1 MQYGHVKFWD
11 ISKGYGFITTD
22 DDQDIF
28 VHKSGLDITLNSV
41 DLKEGLRLKF
51 DVRSDIKGDKA
62 INVRKA

>member
-22 DDQDIF
+22 DDEDVF
-28 VHKSGLDITLNSV
+28 VHKSGLDITLNPA
-41 DLKEGLRLKF
+41 DLREGLRVRF